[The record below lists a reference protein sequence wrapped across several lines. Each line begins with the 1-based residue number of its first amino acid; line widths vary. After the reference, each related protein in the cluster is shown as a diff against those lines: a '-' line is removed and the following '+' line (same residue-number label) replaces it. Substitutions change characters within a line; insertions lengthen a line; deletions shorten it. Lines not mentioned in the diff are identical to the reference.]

1 MTLLVVKNCKAKYLE
16 NMQNSE
22 SAKIQTK
29 YVLQRFET
37 FCQQT
42 QNKSEDEVI
51 EELKILKKTKSED
64 EYKQVLYNT
73 ILQPFINELG
83 KFYDPSAL
91 RGLFS
96 YFKGYLVS
104 WGIIIYREESK
115 IFLKFPKR
123 CEDAKHVFTK
133 PEVRSICNVSSP
145 KRRML
150 YLVLSSSAMRIQ
162 ETIRLRKKDIEVS
175 DGKVTIQIK
184 APYTKTKQ
192 ERHTFISQEAS
203 ELLIPHLATLEDN
216 DLVFGVN
223 ENPKLAK
230 AVEES
235 TFTEYRKKAGF
246 CNCEI
251 VGIKNC
257 IGKYTSSKQ
266 HKITLHSFRSY
277 AISAVNRQD
286 FGLGNSLA
294 GHGYY
299 MKNYDRMEIEEKR
312 AIYKLAEP
320 RLNVYATTEATEN
333 LVNQNKMLLDQIA
346 RLQERMDLMDKKP

>member
-1 MTLLVVKNCKAKYLE
+1 MTLLVVKNSMEKYLE
-16 NMQNSE
+16 RMKFSE
-22 SAKIQTK
+22 SAKVQTK
-29 YVLQRFET
+29 LVLKRFDT
-37 FCQQT
+37 FCHRT
-42 QNKSEDEVI
+42 QNKAEDEVI

-64 EYKQVLYNT
+64 EYKEVLYNE
-73 ILQPFINELG
+73 ILQPFVDELAE
-83 KFYDPSAL
+83 FYDPMAV

-104 WGIIIYREESK
+104 WGIVIYKEETK
-115 IFLKFPKR
+115 IFLKFPQKLQD
-123 CEDAKHVFTK
+123 EKHVFTK
-133 PEVRSICNVSSP
+133 SEVRSICNVASP

-150 YLVLSSSAMRIQ
+150 YLALSSSAMRIQ
-162 ETIRLRKKDIEVS
+162 ETVQLRKKDIEVI
-175 DGKVTIQIK
+175 DGKVTIRIK
-184 APYTKTKQ
+184 AIYAKTKQ
-192 ERHTFISQEAS
+192 GRHTFVSQEAS

-223 ENPKLAK
+223 EDSRLSMG
-230 AVEES
+230 VEEA
-235 TFTEYRKKAGF
+235 TFQKYRQKAGF

-257 IGKYTSSKQ
+257 IGKYTTSNH

-277 AISAVNRQD
+277 AISAINRID

-299 MKNYDRMEIEEKR
+299 MKNYDRMSIDEKR
-312 AIYKLAEP
+312 VIYKQAEP
-320 RLNVYATTEATEN
+320 SLSVYVTTEATEN